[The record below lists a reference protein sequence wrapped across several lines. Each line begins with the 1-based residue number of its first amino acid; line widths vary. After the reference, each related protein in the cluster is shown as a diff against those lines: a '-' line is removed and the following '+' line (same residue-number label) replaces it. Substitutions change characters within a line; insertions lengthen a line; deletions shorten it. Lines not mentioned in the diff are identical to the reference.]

1 MISVS
6 SVLRVKNFRMVRSSS
21 FSHAEYADASIV
33 RADSEVIF
41 LAGACP
47 LDEKGVVVAPGDIA
61 AQTRKALENM
71 DAVLARCQVSLE
83 DVAFLRV
90 LVATDQPESLG
101 VAWTVVRE
109 HFGSH
114 DVPATL
120 HGVSVLGYRDQ
131 LVEIEPIA
139 ARSPR

>member
-1 MISVS
+1 M
-6 SVLRVKNFRMVRSSS
+6 RNTRTRRSSERI
-21 FSHAEYADASIV
+21 A
-33 RADSEVIF
+33 RVIF
-41 LAGACP
+41 LAGGCP
-47 LDEKGVVVAPGDIA
+47 LDENGVVVGPEDVA

-71 DAVLARCQVSLE
+71 DTVLARGEVAID

-90 LVATDQPESLG
+90 LAAPHQPESLG

-120 HGVSVLGYRDQ
+120 QGVSVLGYPDQ

-139 ARSPR
+139 VRN